1 MLVFLGLVNP
11 ASGEEPKRL
20 FFSDRSGGIGR
31 VSDPCHLTRQLFYPH
46 QHNDYNMTTAVKETK
61 EHPAQKET
69 LTPTQKKNLEETK
82 RKYRGALEQ
91 LSRL

>member
-1 MLVFLGLVNP
+1 
-11 ASGEEPKRL
+11 
-20 FFSDRSGGIGR
+20 
-31 VSDPCHLTRQLFYPH
+31 
-46 QHNDYNMTTAVKETK
+46 MTTTVKEPI
-61 EHPAQKET
+61 ERLDQKET

>member
-1 MLVFLGLVNP
+1 
-11 ASGEEPKRL
+11 
-20 FFSDRSGGIGR
+20 
-31 VSDPCHLTRQLFYPH
+31 
-46 QHNDYNMTTAVKETK
+46 MTITVKETK

-69 LTPTQKKNLEETK
+69 LTPMQKKNLEETK

>member
-1 MLVFLGLVNP
+1 MATVVKDIN
-11 ASGEEPKRL
+11 EQQ
-20 FFSDRSGGIGR
+20 D
-31 VSDPCHLTRQLFYPH
+31 QL
-46 QHNDYNMTTAVKETK
+46 EI
-61 EHPAQKET
+61 

>member
-1 MLVFLGLVNP
+1 
-11 ASGEEPKRL
+11 
-20 FFSDRSGGIGR
+20 
-31 VSDPCHLTRQLFYPH
+31 
-46 QHNDYNMTTAVKETK
+46 MTPTVKETK

-91 LSRL
+91 LSWL

>member
-1 MLVFLGLVNP
+1 
-11 ASGEEPKRL
+11 
-20 FFSDRSGGIGR
+20 
-31 VSDPCHLTRQLFYPH
+31 
-46 QHNDYNMTTAVKETK
+46 MTSPVKDSNKHTAEKEI
-61 EHPAQKET
+61 

>member
-1 MLVFLGLVNP
+1 MAITVNDTN
-11 ASGEEPKRL
+11 E
-20 FFSDRSGGIGR
+20 
-31 VSDPCHLTRQLFYPH
+31 Q
-46 QHNDYNMTTAVKETK
+46 
-61 EHPAQKET
+61 PAQKEI

>member
-1 MLVFLGLVNP
+1 
-11 ASGEEPKRL
+11 
-20 FFSDRSGGIGR
+20 
-31 VSDPCHLTRQLFYPH
+31 
-46 QHNDYNMTTAVKETK
+46 MTPTVKETK
-61 EHPAQKET
+61 EHAAKKET